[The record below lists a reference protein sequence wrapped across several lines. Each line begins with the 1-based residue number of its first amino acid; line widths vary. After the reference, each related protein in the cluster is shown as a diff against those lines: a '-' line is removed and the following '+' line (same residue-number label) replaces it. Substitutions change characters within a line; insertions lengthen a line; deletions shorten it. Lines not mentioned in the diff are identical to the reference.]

1 MGANNERP
9 FSGAAKGEP
18 VEQKPSFDKRFA
30 LLIDADN
37 VSSKYIKPILDEL
50 SKYGTITYKRIYG
63 DWTSTLHAKWK
74 DALLDNSITPIQQFS
89 YTVGKNATDS
99 AMIIDAM
106 DILYTNSVEGFCL
119 VSSDS
124 DFTRLA
130 SRIRESGL
138 TVIGMGEKKTPT
150 PFRKACDI
158 FTTLELLIGE
168 ARRDKANGSSSSLT
182 IEEVE
187 RAVVGIITDNQN
199 NGKSTGLGE
208 VGSRLLKRYP
218 DFDVRSFGTNLLS
231 KLLGEFKSVTIR
243 KDGSNVRVELAEGV
257 EHERAAAERPSD
269 SEGVGEQ
276 AGEQAETASASE
288 DSESEGGEDASSHSS
303 KSRRRSR
310 RRRKSSKVS
319 GVEQGESADTKT
331 DETID
336 GQREATSE
344 TAESQTVSADQRG
357 ESGDSPAGEQEV
369 TSDETGASQA
379 EEAEAQVAAADE
391 TNRAGKAQAQT
402 ASDSGEDSKSQAPAK
417 RRRSRSRKAPAASSL
432 RPLMTSSARKWR
444 RRARA
449 AWPLLSS
456 QSACARAS
464 SPSKSANSGIR
475 ILQVTS
481 PTSRACACTS
491 KAVRTGSRR
500 SSGAPDVNDLRRGA
514 GRTTYFLVTSAVRS
528 WCATKAAR
536 SSSQVG
542 ISNTP
547 VRRAIM
553 LSSSMR

>member
-1 MGANNERP
+1 MGANNERL

-187 RAVVGIITDNQN
+187 RAVVDIITDNQN

-243 KDGSNVRVELAEGV
+243 KDGSNVRVELAEGA
-257 EHERAAAERPSD
+257 EHERAVAERPSD

-276 AGEQAETASASE
+276 AGEQAETACASE

-319 GVEQGESADTKT
+319 GVEQGESADTKA

-336 GQREATSE
+336 GQRKATSE
-344 TAESQTVSADQRG
+344 TVESQTVSADQRG
-357 ESGDSPAGEQEV
+357 ESSDSPAGEQEV
-369 TSDETGASQA
+369 ASDETGASQA
-379 EEAEAQVAAADE
+379 EEAEAQVAVADE
-391 TNRAGKAQAQT
+391 ANRAGKDQEQA

-417 RRRSRSRKAPAASSL
+417 RRRSRSRKAPAA
-432 RPLMTSSARKWR
+432 PTAPDDFI
-444 RRARA
+444 RAEVA
-449 AWPLLSS
+449 ASGKSGMAVAELSK
-456 QSACARAS
+456 R
-464 SPSKSANSGIR
+464 
-475 ILQVTS
+475 
-481 PTSRACACTS
+481 
-491 KAVRTGSRR
+491 VRTRFKSFKVRELGYPHLA
-500 SSGAPDVNDLRRGA
+500 GYLADVEGVRVYKQ
-514 GRTTYFLVTSAVRS
+514 GRENWVA
-528 WCATKAAR
+528 KE
-536 SSSQVG
+536 
-542 ISNTP
+542 
-547 VRRAIM
+547 
-553 LSSSMR
+553 

>member
-1 MGANNERP
+1 MGANNERL

-187 RAVVGIITDNQN
+187 RAVVDIITDNQN

-243 KDGSNVRVELAEGV
+243 KDGSNVRVELAEGA
-257 EHERAAAERPSD
+257 EHERAAAERHSD

-276 AGEQAETASASE
+276 TGEQAETACASE

-319 GVEQGESADTKT
+319 GVEQGESADTKA

-344 TAESQTVSADQRG
+344 IAESQTVSADQRG
-357 ESGDSPAGEQEV
+357 ESSDSPAGEQEV
-369 TSDETGASQA
+369 ASDETGASQA
-379 EEAEAQVAAADE
+379 EEAEAQVAVADE
-391 TNRAGKAQAQT
+391 ANRAGKDQEQA
-402 ASDSGEDSKSQAPAK
+402 ASDSSEDSKSQAPAK
-417 RRRSRSRKAPAASSL
+417 RRRSRSRKAPAA
-432 RPLMTSSARKWR
+432 PTAPDDFI
-444 RRARA
+444 RAEVA
-449 AWPLLSS
+449 ASGKSGMAVAELSK
-456 QSACARAS
+456 R
-464 SPSKSANSGIR
+464 
-475 ILQVTS
+475 
-481 PTSRACACTS
+481 
-491 KAVRTGSRR
+491 VRTRFKSFKVRELGYPHLA
-500 SSGAPDVNDLRRGA
+500 GYLADVEGVRVYKQ
-514 GRTTYFLVTSAVRS
+514 GRENWVA
-528 WCATKAAR
+528 KE
-536 SSSQVG
+536 
-542 ISNTP
+542 
-547 VRRAIM
+547 
-553 LSSSMR
+553 

>member
-243 KDGSNVRVELAEGV
+243 KDGSNVRVELAEGA

-319 GVEQGESADTKT
+319 GVEQGESADKKT

-336 GQREATSE
+336 GQREATSG

-369 TSDETGASQA
+369 ASDETGASQA

-391 TNRAGKAQAQT
+391 ANRAAKAQAQT
-402 ASDSGEDSKSQAPAK
+402 ASDSAEGGKAQVPAK
-417 RRRSRSRKAPAASSL
+417 RRRSRSRKAPAA
-432 RPLMTSSARKWR
+432 PTAPDDFI
-444 RRARA
+444 RAEVA
-449 AWPLLSS
+449 ASG
-456 QSACARAS
+456 
-464 SPSKSANSGIR
+464 KSGMAVAELAKR
-475 ILQVTS
+475 
-481 PTSRACACTS
+481 
-491 KAVRTGSRR
+491 VRTRFKSFKVRELGYPHLA
-500 SSGAPDVNDLRRGA
+500 GYLADVEGVRVYKQ
-514 GRTTYFLVTSAVRS
+514 GRENWVA
-528 WCATKAAR
+528 KE
-536 SSSQVG
+536 
-542 ISNTP
+542 
-547 VRRAIM
+547 
-553 LSSSMR
+553 

>member
-187 RAVVGIITDNQN
+187 RAVVDIITDNQN

-243 KDGSNVRVELAEGV
+243 KDGSNVRVELAEGA
-257 EHERAAAERPSD
+257 EHERAAERPSD
-269 SEGVGEQ
+269 SEGVGVQ
-276 AGEQAETASASE
+276 ASEQAETACASE

-319 GVEQGESADTKT
+319 GVEQGESADTKA

-344 TAESQTVSADQRG
+344 TAESQMASADQRG
-357 ESGDSPAGEQEV
+357 ESSDSPAGEQEV
-369 TSDETGASQA
+369 ASDETGASQA

-391 TNRAGKAQAQT
+391 ANRAGKDQEQA
-402 ASDSGEDSKSQAPAK
+402 ASDSSEDSKSQTPAK
-417 RRRSRSRKAPAASSL
+417 RRRSRSRKAPAA
-432 RPLMTSSARKWR
+432 PTAPDDFI
-444 RRARA
+444 RAEVA
-449 AWPLLSS
+449 ASGKSGMAVAELSK
-456 QSACARAS
+456 R
-464 SPSKSANSGIR
+464 
-475 ILQVTS
+475 
-481 PTSRACACTS
+481 
-491 KAVRTGSRR
+491 VRTRFKSFKVRELGYPHLA
-500 SSGAPDVNDLRRGA
+500 GYLADVEGVRVYKQ
-514 GRTTYFLVTSAVRS
+514 GRENWVA
-528 WCATKAAR
+528 KE
-536 SSSQVG
+536 
-542 ISNTP
+542 
-547 VRRAIM
+547 
-553 LSSSMR
+553 